1 MAVQTRWQHSS
12 RVLGADDGWFDPD
25 HPSLHQP
32 RCAGVDDL
40 ARYIAE
46 CTYSMRIMVAHCR
59 VAAALAAVQLLVM
72 QGI

>member
-1 MAVQTRWQHSS
+1 MWHAARA
-12 RVLGADDGWFDPD
+12 RARARYARRYVLYVRGRPD
-25 HPSLHQP
+25 RTGPSAL
-32 RCAGVDDL
+32 
-40 ARYIAE
+40 YIAE